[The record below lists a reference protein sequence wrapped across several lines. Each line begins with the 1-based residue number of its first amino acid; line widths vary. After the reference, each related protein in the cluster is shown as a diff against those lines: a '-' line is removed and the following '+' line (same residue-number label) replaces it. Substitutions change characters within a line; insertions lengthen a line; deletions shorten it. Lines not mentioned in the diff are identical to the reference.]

1 MSAPGGVRCAPSNN
15 VLVIHWGAVSS
26 ADQVRHAAN
35 EARSLARAHPSGIGL
50 FSVLPPATQLSSVPE
65 DVRREAHQFMQLPGV
80 PILGSA
86 VVYESDGFG
95 AALLRGVITS
105 IALVVRNGAPM
116 RMFGSMGEAEAWL
129 HTTLGAAGQAL
140 GRRGDLERVARTLG

>member
-1 MSAPGGVRCAPSNN
+1 M
-15 VLVIHWGAVSS
+15 LVIHWGAVSTP
-26 ADQVRHAAN
+26 DQVRHAAN
-35 EARSLARAHPSGIGL
+35 EARGLARAHPSGIGL
-50 FSVLPPATQLSSVPE
+50 FSVLPSGTQLTHVGE

-116 RMFGSMGEAEAWL
+116 RIFGSMGEAETWL
-129 HTTLGAAGQAL
+129 LATLGAAGQAL
-140 GRRGDLERVARTLG
+140 GRRGDVERIARTLG